1 MAAIMKIF
9 GIICMDGFLIE
20 SVAKCGQIVVV
31 RKPVQTKVFVAH
43 LRNGGSG
50 V

>member
-9 GIICMDGFLIE
+9 GIICMDGFLI
-20 SVAKCGQIVVV
+20 AKCGQMVVM

-43 LRNGGSG
+43 LRNGRSG
-50 V
+50 I